1 MPYEIDGVTLL
12 NVIGPDTASQV
23 FVIVCCS
30 IALFL
35 AAAAIGILIWLIKNA
50 PSAAL
55 IVLLIFITIC
65 ALALGIGGLC
75 GVDDEIKHPE
85 EHSKYEV
92 LIEDD
97 ASFKEI
103 TEYYEIDSTKGKI
116 YVLKPKK

>member
-1 MPYEIDGVTLL
+1 MLQYCTIFGGSCDRYLDLVDKECSFGRID
-12 NVIGPDTASQV
+12 
-23 FVIVCCS
+23 C
-30 IALFL
+30 
-35 AAAAIGILIWLIKNA
+35 
-50 PSAAL
+50 PSH
-55 IVLLIFITIC
+55 IHYHC